1 MNIWRDRQLVS
12 AAVARALVLSVAT
25 ALVSGCLGSGATAP
39 ATHAAA
45 QLEPVPLETDGG
57 KIASVNSEL
66 GFVVVDFA
74 SQTMPAVGTR
84 LNVYRGHI
92 RVGTVR
98 ITEPVRAPLATAD
111 IVEGEVRVGD
121 EAR

>member
-12 AAVARALVLSVAT
+12 AAVNSAMVLSAVT
-25 ALVSGCLGSGATAP
+25 VLVSGCMGNGVTSEARESAR
-39 ATHAAA
+39 
-45 QLEPVPLETDGG
+45 LEPVPLETDGG
-57 KIASVNSEL
+57 KIASVNSEF
-66 GFVVVDFA
+66 GFVVVDFE
-74 SQTMPAVGTR
+74 SQPMPALGTR

-98 ITEPVRAPLATAD
+98 ITEPVRAPLAAAD
-111 IVEGEVRVGD
+111 IVEGDVRVGD